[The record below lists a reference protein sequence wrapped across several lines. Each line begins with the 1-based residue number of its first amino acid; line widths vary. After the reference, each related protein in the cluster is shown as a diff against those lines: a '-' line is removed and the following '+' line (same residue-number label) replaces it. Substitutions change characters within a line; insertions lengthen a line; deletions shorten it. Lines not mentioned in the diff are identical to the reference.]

1 MDKIYIKSI
10 IGIETLSDSIN
21 KNAALLGAAVI
32 PHTLEMAQNK
42 LKDSTKEVENAEKNL
57 AQEELNAEQSQK
69 QKQTQT
75 PKTPDVRDGASIE
88 GDTSTNS
95 GTELPTDAPLPP
107 TDDPNA
113 ITNSMDRK
121 WFVTSFGMSGR
132 ELTEILIKASD
143 LKTLD
148 AIQPLLKLEKEAIL
162 NHFKGVDSSLLNVL
176 PLTDLDFDSLN
187 KNSDRLDL
195 PFRRFVKT
203 WTSSNE
209 EGKNKAEL
217 LWRNTLDKSE
227 RLSVREKTI
236 LLKCKDTIIKR
247 GALNAQTLRTY
258 GIQASAAEISSLIKS
273 HGFLYDIMSVG
284 QFSKSIGRGLFY
296 DVKRNDVLLKNVDSF
311 LAGLIDNHSVFSI
324 DARYNPRIELSFYA
338 PTAPWYADALKKEL
352 NVDNIHAKGIGLEIL
367 GEAAVSKAL
376 QLASPLITKK
386 SSEAFKMMKALRGD
400 KNALIVMA
408 YEGMNPKHQIAL
420 LRKYDISEEEF
431 FEIKKEVMIHG

>member
-32 PHTLEMAQNK
+32 PHVLEMAQNK
-42 LKDSTKEVENAEKNL
+42 LKDSTKEVEDAEKNL
-57 AQEELNAEQSQK
+57 AQEELNAQQP

-75 PKTPDVRDGASIE
+75 PKTPDIRDGASIE

-95 GTELPTDAPLPP
+95 GTELPTGAPLPP
-107 TDDPNA
+107 TDPNA

-143 LKTLD
+143 IKTLD

-195 PFRRFVKT
+195 PFRRFVKS

-209 EGKNKAEL
+209 EGKVKAEL

-227 RLSVREKTI
+227 RLSNREKTI
-236 LLKCKDTIIKR
+236 LLKCKSTIIER
-247 GALNAQTLRTY
+247 GALNAQTLRSY

-284 QFSKSIGRGLFY
+284 QFSKSVGRGLFY

-420 LRKYDISEEEF
+420 LRKYDMSEEEF